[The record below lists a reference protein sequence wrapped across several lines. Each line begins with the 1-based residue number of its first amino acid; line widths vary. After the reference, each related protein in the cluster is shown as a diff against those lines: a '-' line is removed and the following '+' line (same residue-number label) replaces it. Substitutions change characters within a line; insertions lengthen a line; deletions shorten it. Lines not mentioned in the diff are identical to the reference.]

1 MLGLDVVK
9 HPTEVRRRMGYVFG
23 GERGVRLS
31 GWFETLS
38 RRHAS
43 LERS

>member
-9 HPTEVRRRMGYVFG
+9 HPTEVLRRIGYVFG
-23 GERGVRLS
+23 GERGVH
-31 GWFETLS
+31 E

-43 LERS
+43 LELS

>member
-1 MLGLDVVK
+1 VG
-9 HPTEVRRRMGYVFG
+9 TIYGIAGYALL
-23 GERGVRLS
+23 R
-31 GWFETLS
+31 WFEILS